1 MSLSTQS
8 NISKP
13 KTARKQSQR
22 YQKKGRMQTSN
33 CSNAVR
39 RQLRWTSSKQKCT
52 KNEHDTIKKST
63 SQTTKWNASHFQ
75 RSYSGKSLKL
85 KPPPGLTA
93 CQNLTWFTFSAILT
107 GNFSLPLLS
116 RLLLRCSGRAEGTQ
130 SMQMLMFH
138 NESCAHIRS
147 EPSLL
152 QSTAGCSHLTVTQQ
166 AVLLIATGA
175 RRPRTEFKLGVCKL

>member
-85 KPPPGLTA
+85 KPPPPPRSDCLPELNLIHFLSHSDRKLFPPPSVSAPPSLQWA
-93 CQNLTWFTFSAILT
+93 CW
-107 GNFSLPLLS
+107 GNTEHADVDVPQRKLCPHPLWTESPAVYS
-116 RLLLRCSGRAEGTQ
+116 RLFTLNS
-130 SMQMLMFH
+130 
-138 NESCAHIRS
+138 N
-147 EPSLL
+147 
-152 QSTAGCSHLTVTQQ
+152 TAGSTPYRHWSSQT
-166 AVLLIATGA
+166 
-175 RRPRTEFKLGVCKL
+175 KNGV